1 VLAPSLQRPEAC
13 DSLIFG
19 FQAVANT
26 TRERSLRVRE
36 LGRFIRDQRGA
47 ARLSLR
53 KLSKLAGISNPYLS
67 QIERGLRRPSAEILQ
82 AIAKALRISAE
93 TLYVKAGILEERTD
107 NVDLEVTIRRDGTL
121 LPKQK
126 QILLDL
132 YQGFR
137 REKGPQARRR
147 PVRKVA
153 AAKRSAPARKT
164 AARKTAAR
172 KTTARKSSAKR
183 AARRTR

>member
-1 VLAPSLQRPEAC
+1 M
-13 DSLIFG
+13 
-19 FQAVANT
+19 
-26 TRERSLRVRE
+26 RVRE

-47 ARLSLR
+47 SRLSLR

-107 NVDLEVTIRRDGTL
+107 NVDLEVTIRRDASINQ
-121 LPKQK
+121 KQK

-132 YQGFR
+132 YQGFQKEAGVKPKR
-137 REKGPQARRR
+137 TQ
-147 PVRKVA
+147 VRKVA
-153 AAKRSAPARKT
+153 AARRPAKRKPASKT
-164 AARKTAAR
+164 AARKPAR
-172 KTTARKSSAKR
+172 KPAAKR
-183 AARRTR
+183 ATRRTR

>member
-1 VLAPSLQRPEAC
+1 LQRPEAC

-121 LPKQK
+121 SPKQK

>member
-1 VLAPSLQRPEAC
+1 MK
-13 DSLIFG
+13 
-19 FQAVANT
+19 
-26 TRERSLRVRE
+26 VRE

-47 ARLSLR
+47 SRLSLR

-107 NVDLEVTIRRDGTL
+107 NVDVEVIIRRDASITQ
-121 LPKQK
+121 KQK

-132 YQGFR
+132 YQGFQK
-137 REKGPQARRR
+137 EVGPKPKRTK
-147 PVRKVA
+147 VRKVA
-153 AAKRSAPARKT
+153 AAKRPAPRKAASKKTARTPPRRKAAKRSAPRKAR
-164 AARKTAAR
+164 
-172 KTTARKSSAKR
+172 
-183 AARRTR
+183 

>member
-1 VLAPSLQRPEAC
+1 MQGSVS
-13 DSLIFG
+13 
-19 FQAVANT
+19 VK
-26 TRERSLRVRE
+26 VRE

-47 ARLSLR
+47 SRLSLR
-53 KLSKLAGISNPYLS
+53 RLSKLAGISNPYLS

-107 NVDLEVTIRRDGTL
+107 IVDLPSLIRRDATL
-121 LPKQK
+121 EANEK

-132 YQGFR
+132 YQSFQAGN
-137 REKGPQARRR
+137 GAARRA

-153 AAKRSAPARKT
+153 AARKQAGARAKTAPSKAPRKGTRPKTRPAKAAKRS
-164 AARKTAAR
+164 
-172 KTTARKSSAKR
+172 TTPK
-183 AARRTR
+183 RRTTRKKA

>member
-1 VLAPSLQRPEAC
+1 M
-13 DSLIFG
+13 
-19 FQAVANT
+19 
-26 TRERSLRVRE
+26 RVRE

-47 ARLSLR
+47 SRLSLR

-107 NVDLEVTIRRDGTL
+107 NVDLEVTIRRDATITQ
-121 LPKQK
+121 KQK

-132 YQGFR
+132 YQGFQKEAGTKPR
-137 REKGPQARRR
+137 RAQ
-147 PVRKVA
+147 VRKVA
-153 AAKRSAPARKT
+153 AAKRSAPRK
-164 AARKTAAR
+164 AASKTPSRTPRPRKA
-172 KTTARKSSAKR
+172 AKR
-183 AARRTR
+183 ATRRTR